1 MMLDDFAQGDLF
13 ITGEKGSGKSMF
25 AVMLAREYLLAGRPV
40 VTNLDLYLEHLMP
53 EESRATVTRLPDK
66 PIAQHLKDL
75 GDSYPMTDEKGKEIY
90 DESRFGLI
98 ILDECLTW
106 LNSRGWQD
114 KERAQVLDWLLHA
127 RKHGWNVA
135 YLLQSA
141 EYCDP
146 QVRDTALTYH
156 VSCKKLAKYR
166 VPFIGKMFGLRLPR
180 ASLASIYAGYGP
192 NAVDHS
198 KEIYRGADLYQAYNT
213 RQVFR
218 PGMEMMAGNFYDMRA
233 PYTVLSAWHLKGRY
247 AQPEPEKDSITLP
260 TLSDLANW
268 LSWNVFKPLCCLIL
282 APFYPQEIID
292 AWKTTRRKFRE
303 AEQERAALAAEL
315 VAKRPKEAYSISA

>member
-1 MMLDDFAQGDLF
+1 
-13 ITGEKGSGKSMF
+13 MF
-25 AVMLAREYLLAGRPV
+25 AVMLAREYLAAGRPV
-40 VTNLDLYLEHLMP
+40 VTNLDLYLDELMP
-53 EESRATVTRLPDK
+53 EQSRATVTRLPDK
-66 PIAQHLKDL
+66 PIAQNLKDL

-141 EYCDP
+141 DYCDP

-156 VSCKKLAKYR
+156 VSCRKLAKYR
-166 VPFIGKMFGLRLPR
+166 VPFVGKMLGLRLPR
-180 ASLASIYAGYGP
+180 ATLASIYAGYGV

-218 PGMEMMAGNFYDMRA
+218 SGMELIGGNFYDMRA

-247 AQPEPEKDSITLP
+247 AQAEEKQT
-260 TLSDLANW
+260 TKAYTFTDLANW
-268 LSWNVFKPLCCLIL
+268 CSWNVIKPLCCLIL
-282 APFYPQEIID
+282 APFHPLEIIRGL
-292 AWKTTRRKFRE
+292 TITRHKY
-303 AEQERAALAAEL
+303 QETQQQKSELIAQL
-315 VAKRPKEAYSISA
+315 VASRPKQAHTINA